1 MAPMLNINEEQ
12 KIDEKLATL
21 KNLEEKKGLRKDG
34 EETDIITIVKDT
46 QHIEIEKMASM
57 LNFDEEQ
64 SCG

>member
-1 MAPMLNINEEQ
+1 MFNIDEEQ

-34 EETDIITIVKDT
+34 EETDIITVLKDT
-46 QHIEIEKMASM
+46 QEKGSIEKLAPM
-57 LNFDEEQ
+57 LKISQQQ

>member
-46 QHIEIEKMASM
+46 QQIEIEKMAPM
-57 LNFDEEQ
+57 INFDEEQ